1 VELSLKLLEN
11 IAAVELFHKSFDL
24 EAQLRVADATCAIPP
39 AAATPRTIRH
49 QHQQMRQQLLVQ
61 RHCLLVRSF

>member
-1 VELSLKLLEN
+1 MPLRLLEN

-24 EAQLRVADATCAIPP
+24 EAQLRVTDGTCAVPP

-61 RHCLLVRSF
+61 HHYLPVRYF